1 LLMNVVDIT
10 ESRYSILSGRRL
22 LNDMLARN
30 WKLLAC
36 SILFLI
42 GVSIFTAA
50 LAASTRLIVNDVF
63 VAENADAAIRVA
75 GIVVIVAFCKA
86 LFQYANTVSQIM
98 LTRAV
103 SVSIQKRLYSRVI
116 HNDVA
121 DFIGM
126 HANDLMAKIRL
137 YGVSAGNAFVIITN
151 RMLTEALTMVALFG
165 VMFYQD
171 VWMTLLC
178 TLILPLIFGLVSY
191 LSRKVRSISAEEAT
205 LSGRYFAIGS
215 EALSG
220 IKTVKSYSLE
230 QKSIQR
236 FNSAVEQLENRIF
249 SIVRISSVTGPL
261 MEFLG
266 GLVIGAFVVYAAWQT
281 ITNGKTPGEFTAF
294 ITAFL
299 MAYEPAKKISKYW
312 VELQKSL
319 VQTGNLYEIL
329 DAENALNET
338 GIIGNLDGSSVL
350 RFSDV
355 SYTHDGYTNVLQ
367 NISLSILPGEFV
379 AVVGKSGS
387 GKSTLIDLI
396 MRFYDPSN
404 GVVSLGGHDLR
415 DISRQ
420 SLKQFIALVSQDVFL
435 FDGTIRENINDGNAS
450 ANVEQIMRAIQ
461 FASLHDVILDLTN
474 GIETDVGANGTNL
487 SGGQKQRVGIARARV
502 KNASLYIFDEATSAL
517 DAENERKILANL
529 SQVKGNAT
537 ILFVTHRATALE
549 FADRVLFLDSGEIA
563 GFDTYRELINRNEKF
578 RLLFKDAQ

>member
-1 LLMNVVDIT
+1 MNVVDIPD
-10 ESRYSILSGRRL
+10 SRYSILSGRRL
-22 LNDMLARN
+22 LKDMLARN

-63 VAENADAAIRVA
+63 VAEDADAAIRVA

-98 LTRAV
+98 LTRSV

-121 DFIGM
+121 DFIGI

-151 RMLTEALTMVALFG
+151 RMLTEALTMIALFG

-236 FNSAVEQLENRIF
+236 FNSAVDQLENRIF

-355 SYTHDGYTNVLQ
+355 SYTHDGSTNVLQ
-367 NISLSILPGEFV
+367 NISLSISPGEFV

-450 ANVEQIMRAIQ
+450 ASVEQIMKAIQ
-461 FASLHDVILDLTN
+461 FASLHDVILDLPS

-517 DAENERKILANL
+517 DAENERNILANL

-549 FADRVLFLDSGEIA
+549 FADRVLFLDSGEIV
-563 GFDTYRELINRNEKF
+563 GFDTYRELLNSNEKF
-578 RLLFKDAQ
+578 RLLFTDAQ

>member
-1 LLMNVVDIT
+1 MNVVDIPD
-10 ESRYSILSGRRL
+10 SRYSILSGRRL
-22 LNDMLARN
+22 LKDMLARN

-42 GVSIFTAA
+42 GVSLFTAA

-236 FNSAVEQLENRIF
+236 FNSAVDQLENRIF

-578 RLLFKDAQ
+578 RRLFKDAQ

>member
-1 LLMNVVDIT
+1 MNVVDIPD
-10 ESRYSILSGRRL
+10 SRYSILSGRRL
-22 LNDMLARN
+22 LKDMLARN

-63 VAENADAAIRVA
+63 VAEDADAAIRVA

-121 DFIGM
+121 DFIGI

-236 FNSAVEQLENRIF
+236 FNSAVDQLENRIF

-266 GLVIGAFVVYAAWQT
+266 GLVIGTFVVYAAWQT

-329 DAENALNET
+329 DAENALNEK

-355 SYTHDGYTNVLQ
+355 SYTHDGSTNVLQ
-367 NISLSILPGEFV
+367 NISLSISPGEFV

-450 ANVEQIMRAIQ
+450 ASVEQIMKAIQ
-461 FASLHDVILDLTN
+461 FASLHDVILDLPS

-517 DAENERKILANL
+517 DAENERNILANL

-549 FADRVLFLDSGEIA
+549 FADRVLFLDSGEIV
-563 GFDTYRELINRNEKF
+563 GFDTYRELLNSNEKF
-578 RLLFKDAQ
+578 RLLFTDAQ

>member
-1 LLMNVVDIT
+1 MNVVDIT

-236 FNSAVEQLENRIF
+236 FNSAVDQLENRIF

-266 GLVIGAFVVYAAWQT
+266 GLVIGTFVVYAAWQT

-329 DAENALNET
+329 DAENALNEK

-355 SYTHDGYTNVLQ
+355 SYTHDGSTNVLQ
-367 NISLSILPGEFV
+367 NISLSISPGEFV

-450 ANVEQIMRAIQ
+450 ASVEQIMKAIQ
-461 FASLHDVILDLTN
+461 FASLHDVILDLPS

-517 DAENERKILANL
+517 DAENERNILANL

-549 FADRVLFLDSGEIA
+549 FADRVLFLDSGEIV
-563 GFDTYRELINRNEKF
+563 GFDTYRELLNSNEKF
-578 RLLFKDAQ
+578 RLLFTDAQ

>member
-1 LLMNVVDIT
+1 MNVVDIPD
-10 ESRYSILSGRRL
+10 SRYSILSGRRL
-22 LNDMLARN
+22 LKDMLARN

-36 SILFLI
+36 SVLFLI

-63 VAENADAAIRVA
+63 VAEDADAAIRVA

-98 LTRAV
+98 LTRSV

-121 DFIGM
+121 DFIGI

-151 RMLTEALTMVALFG
+151 RMLTEALTMIALFG

-236 FNSAVEQLENRIF
+236 FNSAVDQLENRIF

-266 GLVIGAFVVYAAWQT
+266 GLVIGTFVVYAAWQT

-329 DAENALNET
+329 DAENALNEK

-355 SYTHDGYTNVLQ
+355 SYTHDGSTNVLQ
-367 NISLSILPGEFV
+367 NISLSISPGEFV

-387 GKSTLIDLI
+387 GKSTFIDLI

-450 ANVEQIMRAIQ
+450 ASVEQIMKAIQ
-461 FASLHDVILDLTN
+461 FASLHDVILDLPS

-517 DAENERKILANL
+517 DAENERNILANL

-549 FADRVLFLDSGEIA
+549 FADRVLFLDSGEIV
-563 GFDTYRELINRNEKF
+563 GFDTYRELLNSNEKF
-578 RLLFKDAQ
+578 RLLFTDAQ

>member
-1 LLMNVVDIT
+1 MNVVDIPD
-10 ESRYSILSGRRL
+10 SRYSILSGRRL
-22 LNDMLARN
+22 LSDMLARN

-75 GIVVIVAFCKA
+75 GIVVSVAFCKA

-98 LTRAV
+98 LTRSV
-103 SVSIQKRLYSRVI
+103 SVSIQKRLYARVI
-116 HNDVA
+116 HQDVA
-121 DFIGM
+121 GFIGM

-151 RMLTEALTMVALFG
+151 RMLTEALTMIALFG

-191 LSRKVRSISAEEAT
+191 LSRKVRAISAEEAT
-205 LSGRYFAIGS
+205 LSGRYFALGS

-236 FNSAVEQLENRIF
+236 FYSAVDQLENRIF

-329 DAENALNET
+329 DAENALNER

-355 SYTHDGYTNVLQ
+355 SYTHDGSTNILQ
-367 NISLSILPGEFV
+367 NISLSISPGEFV

-396 MRFYDPSN
+396 MRFYDPASGN
-404 GVVSLGGHDLR
+404 VSLGGHDLR

-450 ANVEQIMRAIQ
+450 ASVEQIMKAIQ
-461 FASLHDVILDLTN
+461 FASLHDVILDLPN
-474 GIETDVGANGTNL
+474 GIETHVGANGTNL

-517 DAENERKILANL
+517 DAENERKILTSL
-529 SQVKGNAT
+529 SQLKGNAT

-563 GFDTYRELINRNEKF
+563 GFDTYRELLNSNEKF
-578 RLLFKDAQ
+578 KLLFKDGQ

>member
-1 LLMNVVDIT
+1 MNVVDIPD
-10 ESRYSILSGRRL
+10 SRYSILSGRRL
-22 LNDMLARN
+22 LKDMLARN

-63 VAENADAAIRVA
+63 VAEDADAAIRVA

-98 LTRAV
+98 LTRSV

-121 DFIGM
+121 DFIGI

-151 RMLTEALTMVALFG
+151 RMLTEALTMIALFG

-236 FNSAVEQLENRIF
+236 FNSAVDQLENRIF

-329 DAENALNET
+329 DAENALNEK

-549 FADRVLFLDSGEIA
+549 FADRVLFLDSGEIV
-563 GFDTYRELINRNEKF
+563 GFDTYRELLNSNEKF
-578 RLLFKDAQ
+578 RLLFTDAQ

>member
-1 LLMNVVDIT
+1 MNVVDIPD
-10 ESRYSILSGRRL
+10 SRYSILSGRRL
-22 LNDMLARN
+22 LKDMLARN

-63 VAENADAAIRVA
+63 VAEDADAAIRVA

-98 LTRAV
+98 LTRSV

-121 DFIGM
+121 DFIGI

-151 RMLTEALTMVALFG
+151 RMLTEALTMIALFG

-236 FNSAVEQLENRIF
+236 FNSAVDQLENRIF
-249 SIVRISSVTGPL
+249 SIVRISSVTGPI

-355 SYTHDGYTNVLQ
+355 SYTHDGSTNVLQ
-367 NISLSILPGEFV
+367 NISLSISPGEFV

-450 ANVEQIMRAIQ
+450 ASVEQIMKAIQ
-461 FASLHDVILDLTN
+461 FASLHDVILDLPS

-549 FADRVLFLDSGEIA
+549 FADRVLFLDSGEIV
-563 GFDTYRELINRNEKF
+563 GFDTYRELLNSNEKF
-578 RLLFKDAQ
+578 RLLFTDAQ

>member
-1 LLMNVVDIT
+1 MNVVDIPD
-10 ESRYSILSGRRL
+10 SRYSILSGRRL
-22 LNDMLARN
+22 LSDMLARN

-75 GIVVIVAFCKA
+75 GIVVSVAFCKA

-98 LTRAV
+98 LTRSV
-103 SVSIQKRLYSRVI
+103 SVSIQKRLYARVI
-116 HNDVA
+116 HQDVA
-121 DFIGM
+121 GFIGM

-151 RMLTEALTMVALFG
+151 RMLTEALTMIALFG

-191 LSRKVRSISAEEAT
+191 LSRKVRAISAEEAT
-205 LSGRYFAIGS
+205 LSGRYFALGS

-236 FNSAVEQLENRIF
+236 FYSAVDQLENRIF

-319 VQTGNLYEIL
+319 VQTGNLYEML
-329 DAENALNET
+329 DAENALNER

-355 SYTHDGYTNVLQ
+355 SYTHDGSTNILQ
-367 NISLSILPGEFV
+367 NISLSISPGEFV

-396 MRFYDPSN
+396 MRFYDPASGN
-404 GVVSLGGHDLR
+404 VSLGGHDLR

-450 ANVEQIMRAIQ
+450 ASVEQIMKAIQ
-461 FASLHDVILDLTN
+461 FASLHDVILDLPN
-474 GIETDVGANGTNL
+474 GIETHVGANGTNL

-517 DAENERKILANL
+517 DAENERKILTNL
-529 SQVKGNAT
+529 SQLKGNAT

-563 GFDTYRELINRNEKF
+563 GFDTYRELLNSNEKF
-578 RLLFKDAQ
+578 KLLFTDGQ

>member
-1 LLMNVVDIT
+1 MNVVDIPD
-10 ESRYSILSGRRL
+10 SRYSILSGRRL
-22 LNDMLARN
+22 LSDMLARN

-75 GIVVIVAFCKA
+75 GIVVSVAFCKA

-98 LTRAV
+98 LTRSV
-103 SVSIQKRLYSRVI
+103 SVSIQKRLYARVI
-116 HNDVA
+116 HQDVA
-121 DFIGM
+121 GFIGM

-151 RMLTEALTMVALFG
+151 RMLTEALTMIALFG

-191 LSRKVRSISAEEAT
+191 LSRKVRAISAEEAT
-205 LSGRYFAIGS
+205 LSGRYFALGS

-236 FNSAVEQLENRIF
+236 FYSAVDQLENRIF

-329 DAENALNET
+329 DAENALNER

-355 SYTHDGYTNVLQ
+355 SYTHDGSTNILQ
-367 NISLSILPGEFV
+367 NISLSISPGEFV

-396 MRFYDPSN
+396 MRFYDPASGN
-404 GVVSLGGHDLR
+404 VSLGGHDLR

-450 ANVEQIMRAIQ
+450 ASVEQIMKAIQ
-461 FASLHDVILDLTN
+461 FASLHDVILDLPN
-474 GIETDVGANGTNL
+474 GIETHVGANGTNL

-517 DAENERKILANL
+517 DAENERTILINL
-529 SQVKGNAT
+529 SQLKGNAT

-563 GFDTYRELINRNEKF
+563 GFDTYRELLNSNEKF
-578 RLLFKDAQ
+578 KLLFKDGQ

>member
-1 LLMNVVDIT
+1 MNVVDIPD
-10 ESRYSILSGRRL
+10 SRYSILSGRRL
-22 LNDMLARN
+22 LKDMLARN

-63 VAENADAAIRVA
+63 VAEDADAAIGVA

-98 LTRAV
+98 LTRSV

-121 DFIGM
+121 DFIGI

-151 RMLTEALTMVALFG
+151 RMLTEALTMIALFG

-236 FNSAVEQLENRIF
+236 FNSAVDQLENRIF
-249 SIVRISSVTGPL
+249 SIVRISSVIGPL

-329 DAENALNET
+329 DAENALNEK

-355 SYTHDGYTNVLQ
+355 SYTHDGSTNVLQ
-367 NISLSILPGEFV
+367 NISLSISPGEFV

-450 ANVEQIMRAIQ
+450 ASVEQIMKAIQ
-461 FASLHDVILDLTN
+461 FASLHDVILDLPN
-474 GIETDVGANGTNL
+474 GIETHVGANGTNL

-563 GFDTYRELINRNEKF
+563 GFDTYRELLNSNEKF
-578 RLLFKDAQ
+578 KLLFTDAQ

>member
-1 LLMNVVDIT
+1 MNVVDIT

-63 VAENADAAIRVA
+63 VAEDADAAIRVA

-121 DFIGM
+121 DFIGI

-151 RMLTEALTMVALFG
+151 RMLTEALTMIALFG

-236 FNSAVEQLENRIF
+236 FNSAVDQLENRIF

-517 DAENERKILANL
+517 DAENERNILANL

>member
-1 LLMNVVDIT
+1 MNVVDIPD
-10 ESRYSILSGRRL
+10 SRYSILSGRRL
-22 LNDMLARN
+22 LKDMLARN

-63 VAENADAAIRVA
+63 VAEDADAAIRVA

-98 LTRAV
+98 LTRSV

-121 DFIGM
+121 DFIGI

-151 RMLTEALTMVALFG
+151 RMLTEALTMIALFG

-236 FNSAVEQLENRIF
+236 FNSAVDQLENRIF

-266 GLVIGAFVVYAAWQT
+266 GLVIGTFVVYAAWQT

-329 DAENALNET
+329 DAENALNEK

-355 SYTHDGYTNVLQ
+355 SYTHDGSTNVLQ
-367 NISLSILPGEFV
+367 NISLSISPGEFV

-450 ANVEQIMRAIQ
+450 ASVEQIMKAIQ
-461 FASLHDVILDLTN
+461 FASLHDVILDLPS

-517 DAENERKILANL
+517 DAENERNILANL

-549 FADRVLFLDSGEIA
+549 FADRVLFLDSGEIV
-563 GFDTYRELINRNEKF
+563 GFDTYRELLNSNEKF
-578 RLLFKDAQ
+578 RLLFTDAQ

>member
-1 LLMNVVDIT
+1 MNVVDIPD
-10 ESRYSILSGRRL
+10 SRYSILSGRRL
-22 LNDMLARN
+22 LSDMLARN

-63 VAENADAAIRVA
+63 VAEDADAAIRVA

-98 LTRAV
+98 LTRSV

-121 DFIGM
+121 DFIGI

-151 RMLTEALTMVALFG
+151 RMLTEALTMIALFG

-236 FNSAVEQLENRIF
+236 FNSAVDQLENRIF

-281 ITNGKTPGEFTAF
+281 ITNGKTAGEFTAF

-299 MAYEPAKKISKYW
+299 MAYEPAKKSSKYW

-329 DAENALNET
+329 DAENALNEK

-355 SYTHDGYTNVLQ
+355 SYTHDGSTNVLQ
-367 NISLSILPGEFV
+367 NISLSISPGEFV

-404 GVVSLGGHDLR
+404 GIVSLGGHDLR

-450 ANVEQIMRAIQ
+450 ASVKQIMKAIQ
-461 FASLHDVILDLTN
+461 FASLHDVILDLPS

-549 FADRVLFLDSGEIA
+549 FADRVLFLDSGEIV
-563 GFDTYRELINRNEKF
+563 GFDTYRELLNSNEKF
-578 RLLFKDAQ
+578 RLLFTDAQ

>member
-1 LLMNVVDIT
+1 MKVVDIPD
-10 ESRYSILSGRRL
+10 SRYSILSGRRL
-22 LNDMLARN
+22 LKDMLARN
-30 WKLLAC
+30 WNLLAC

-63 VAENADAAIRVA
+63 VAEDADAAIRVA

-86 LFQYANTVSQIM
+86 LFQYAYTVSQIM
-98 LTRAV
+98 LTRSV

-121 DFIGM
+121 DFIGI

-151 RMLTEALTMVALFG
+151 RMLTEALTMIALFG

-191 LSRKVRSISAEEAT
+191 LSRKVRAISAEEAT
-205 LSGRYFAIGS
+205 LSGRYFALGS

-236 FNSAVEQLENRIF
+236 FYSAVDQLENRIF

-329 DAENALNET
+329 DAENALNER

-355 SYTHDGYTNVLQ
+355 SYTHDGSTNVLQ
-367 NISLSILPGEFV
+367 NISLSISPGEFV

-396 MRFYDPSN
+396 MRFYDPAS
-404 GVVSLGGHDLR
+404 GIVSLGGHDLR

-450 ANVEQIMRAIQ
+450 ASVEQIMKAIQ
-461 FASLHDVILDLTN
+461 FASLHDVILDLPN
-474 GIETDVGANGTNL
+474 GIETNVGANGTNL

-517 DAENERKILANL
+517 DAENEREILTNL
-529 SQVKGNAT
+529 SQLKGNAT

-563 GFDTYRELINRNEKF
+563 GFDTYRELLNSNEKF
-578 RLLFKDAQ
+578 KLLFTDAQ

>member
-1 LLMNVVDIT
+1 MNVVDIT

-236 FNSAVEQLENRIF
+236 FNSAVDQLENRIF

-450 ANVEQIMRAIQ
+450 ANVEQIMRAIK

>member
-1 LLMNVVDIT
+1 MNVVDIPD
-10 ESRYSILSGRRL
+10 SRYSILSGRRL
-22 LNDMLARN
+22 LKDMLARN

-36 SILFLI
+36 SIFFLI

-63 VAENADAAIRVA
+63 VAEDADAAIRVA

-98 LTRAV
+98 LTRSV

-151 RMLTEALTMVALFG
+151 RILTESLTMVALFG

-236 FNSAVEQLENRIF
+236 FNSAVDQLENRIF

-266 GLVIGAFVVYAAWQT
+266 GLVIGTFVVYAAWQT

-329 DAENALNET
+329 DAENALNEK

-355 SYTHDGYTNVLQ
+355 SYTHDGSTNVLQ
-367 NISLSILPGEFV
+367 NISLSISPGEFV

-549 FADRVLFLDSGEIA
+549 FADRVLFLDSGEIV
-563 GFDTYRELINRNEKF
+563 GFDTYRELLNSNEKF
-578 RLLFKDAQ
+578 RLLFTDAQ

>member
-1 LLMNVVDIT
+1 MNVVDIPD
-10 ESRYSILSGRRL
+10 SRYSILSGRRL
-22 LNDMLARN
+22 LSDMLARN

-75 GIVVIVAFCKA
+75 GIVVSVAFCKA

-98 LTRAV
+98 LTRSV
-103 SVSIQKRLYSRVI
+103 SVSIQKRLYARVI
-116 HNDVA
+116 HQDVA
-121 DFIGM
+121 GFIGM

-151 RMLTEALTMVALFG
+151 RMLTEALTMIALFG

-191 LSRKVRSISAEEAT
+191 LSRKVRAISAEEAT
-205 LSGRYFAIGS
+205 LSGRYFALGS

-236 FNSAVEQLENRIF
+236 FYSAVDQLENRIF

-329 DAENALNET
+329 DAENALNER

-355 SYTHDGYTNVLQ
+355 SYTHDGSTNVLQ
-367 NISLSILPGEFV
+367 NISLSISPGEFV

-396 MRFYDPSN
+396 MRFYDPASGN
-404 GVVSLGGHDLR
+404 VSLGGHDLR

-450 ANVEQIMRAIQ
+450 ASVEQIMKAIQ
-461 FASLHDVILDLTN
+461 FASLHDVILDLPN
-474 GIETDVGANGTNL
+474 GIETHVGANGTNL

-517 DAENERKILANL
+517 DAENERKILTNL
-529 SQVKGNAT
+529 SQLKGNAT

>member
-1 LLMNVVDIT
+1 MNVVDIPD
-10 ESRYSILSGRRL
+10 SRYSILSGRRL

-151 RMLTEALTMVALFG
+151 RILTEALTMVALFG

-236 FNSAVEQLENRIF
+236 FNSAVDQLENRIF

-355 SYTHDGYTNVLQ
+355 SYTHAGSTTVLQ
-367 NISLSILPGEFV
+367 NISLSISPGEFV

-578 RLLFKDAQ
+578 RRLFKDAQ

>member
-1 LLMNVVDIT
+1 MNVVDIT

-236 FNSAVEQLENRIF
+236 FNSAVDQLENRIF

-338 GIIGNLDGSSVL
+338 GIIENLDGSSVL

-537 ILFVTHRATALE
+537 ILFVTHRSTALE

>member
-1 LLMNVVDIT
+1 MNVVDIT

-236 FNSAVEQLENRIF
+236 FNSAVDQLENRIF

-549 FADRVLFLDSGEIA
+549 FADRVLFLDSGKIA
-563 GFDTYRELINRNEKF
+563 GFDTYRELLNTNEKF
-578 RLLFKDAQ
+578 KLLFTDAQ

>member
-1 LLMNVVDIT
+1 MNVVDIT

-98 LTRAV
+98 LTRSV

-236 FNSAVEQLENRIF
+236 FNSAVDQLENRIF

-450 ANVEQIMRAIQ
+450 ASVEQIMKAIQ
-461 FASLHDVILDLTN
+461 FASLHDVILDLPS

>member
-1 LLMNVVDIT
+1 MNVVDIPD
-10 ESRYSILSGRRL
+10 SRYSILSGRRL
-22 LNDMLARN
+22 LKDMLARN

-63 VAENADAAIRVA
+63 VAEDADAAIRVA

-98 LTRAV
+98 LTRSV

-121 DFIGM
+121 DFIGI

-151 RMLTEALTMVALFG
+151 RMLTEALTMIALFG

-171 VWMTLLC
+171 FWMTLLC

-236 FNSAVEQLENRIF
+236 FNSAVDQLENRIF
-249 SIVRISSVTGPL
+249 SIVRISSVTGPI

-329 DAENALNET
+329 DAENALNEK

-355 SYTHDGYTNVLQ
+355 SYTHDGSTNVLQ
-367 NISLSILPGEFV
+367 NISLSISPGEFV

-450 ANVEQIMRAIQ
+450 ASVEQIMKAIQ
-461 FASLHDVILDLTN
+461 FASLHDVILDLPS

-549 FADRVLFLDSGEIA
+549 FADRVLFLDSGEIV
-563 GFDTYRELINRNEKF
+563 GFDTYRELLNSNEKF
-578 RLLFKDAQ
+578 RLLFTDAQ

>member
-1 LLMNVVDIT
+1 MNVVDIPD
-10 ESRYSILSGRRL
+10 SRYSILSGRRL
-22 LNDMLARN
+22 LKDMLARN

-75 GIVVIVAFCKA
+75 GIVVSVAFCKA

-98 LTRAV
+98 LTRSV
-103 SVSIQKRLYSRVI
+103 SVSIQKRLYSRVV
-116 HNDVA
+116 HRDVA
-121 DFIGM
+121 GFIGM

-236 FNSAVEQLENRIF
+236 FNSAVDQLENRIF

-355 SYTHDGYTNVLQ
+355 SYTHDGSTNVLQ
-367 NISLSILPGEFV
+367 NISLSISPGEFV

-450 ANVEQIMRAIQ
+450 ASVEQIMKAIQ
-461 FASLHDVILDLTN
+461 FASLHDVILDLPS

-563 GFDTYRELINRNEKF
+563 GFDTYRELLNSNEKF
-578 RLLFKDAQ
+578 RLLFTDAQ

>member
-1 LLMNVVDIT
+1 MNVVDIT

-121 DFIGM
+121 DFIGI

-236 FNSAVEQLENRIF
+236 FNSAVDQLENRIF

>member
-1 LLMNVVDIT
+1 MNVVDIPD
-10 ESRYSILSGRRL
+10 SRYSILSGRRL
-22 LNDMLARN
+22 LSDMLARN

-75 GIVVIVAFCKA
+75 GIVVSVAFCKA

-98 LTRAV
+98 LTRSV
-103 SVSIQKRLYSRVI
+103 SVSIQKRLYARVI
-116 HNDVA
+116 HQDVA
-121 DFIGM
+121 GFIGM

-151 RMLTEALTMVALFG
+151 RMLTEALTMIALFG

-191 LSRKVRSISAEEAT
+191 LSRKVRAISAEEAT
-205 LSGRYFAIGS
+205 LSGRYFALGS
-215 EALSG
+215 EAISG

-236 FNSAVEQLENRIF
+236 FYSAVDQLENRIF

-329 DAENALNET
+329 DAENALNER

-355 SYTHDGYTNVLQ
+355 SYTHDGSTNILQ
-367 NISLSILPGEFV
+367 NISLSISPGEFV

-387 GKSTLIDLI
+387 GKSTLIDMI
-396 MRFYDPSN
+396 MRFYDPASGN
-404 GVVSLGGHDLR
+404 VSLGGHDLR

-450 ANVEQIMRAIQ
+450 ASVEQIMKAIQ
-461 FASLHDVILDLTN
+461 FASLHDVILDLPN
-474 GIETDVGANGTNL
+474 GIETHVGANGTNL

-517 DAENERKILANL
+517 DAENERKILTNL
-529 SQVKGNAT
+529 SQLKGNAT

-563 GFDTYRELINRNEKF
+563 GFDTYRELLNSNEKF
-578 RLLFKDAQ
+578 KLLFTDGQ

>member
-1 LLMNVVDIT
+1 MNVVDIPD
-10 ESRYSILSGRRL
+10 SRYSILSGRRL
-22 LNDMLARN
+22 LSDMLARN

-75 GIVVIVAFCKA
+75 GIVVSVAFCKA

-98 LTRAV
+98 LTRSV
-103 SVSIQKRLYSRVI
+103 SVSIQKRLYARVI
-116 HNDVA
+116 HQDVA
-121 DFIGM
+121 GFIGM

-151 RMLTEALTMVALFG
+151 RMLTEALTMIALFG

-191 LSRKVRSISAEEAT
+191 LSRKVRAISAEEAT
-205 LSGRYFAIGS
+205 LSGRYFALGS

-236 FNSAVEQLENRIF
+236 FYSAVDQLENRIF

-329 DAENALNET
+329 DAENALNER

-355 SYTHDGYTNVLQ
+355 SYTHDGSTNVLQ
-367 NISLSILPGEFV
+367 NISLSISPGEFV

-396 MRFYDPSN
+396 MRFYDPASGN
-404 GVVSLGGHDLR
+404 VSLGGHDLR

-450 ANVEQIMRAIQ
+450 ASVEQIMKAIQ
-461 FASLHDVILDLTN
+461 FASLHDVILDLPN
-474 GIETDVGANGTNL
+474 GIETHVGANGTNL

-517 DAENERKILANL
+517 DAENERKILTNL
-529 SQVKGNAT
+529 SQLKGNAT

-563 GFDTYRELINRNEKF
+563 GFDTYRELLNSNEKF
-578 RLLFKDAQ
+578 KLLFTDGQ

>member
-1 LLMNVVDIT
+1 MNVVDIPD
-10 ESRYSILSGRRL
+10 SRYSILSGRRL
-22 LNDMLARN
+22 LSDMLARN

-36 SILFLI
+36 SVLFLI

-75 GIVVIVAFCKA
+75 GIVVSVAFCKA

-98 LTRAV
+98 LTRSV
-103 SVSIQKRLYSRVI
+103 SVSIQKRLYARVI
-116 HNDVA
+116 HQDVA
-121 DFIGM
+121 GFIGM

-151 RMLTEALTMVALFG
+151 RMLTEALTMIALFG

-191 LSRKVRSISAEEAT
+191 LSRKVRAISAEEAT
-205 LSGRYFAIGS
+205 LSGRYFALGS

-236 FNSAVEQLENRIF
+236 FYSAVDQLENRIF

-329 DAENALNET
+329 DAENALNER

-355 SYTHDGYTNVLQ
+355 SYTHDGSTNILQ
-367 NISLSILPGEFV
+367 NISLSISPGEFV

-396 MRFYDPSN
+396 MRFYDPASGN
-404 GVVSLGGHDLR
+404 VSLGGHDLR

-435 FDGTIRENINDGNAS
+435 FDGTIRENVNDGNAS
-450 ANVEQIMRAIQ
+450 ASVEQIMKAIQ
-461 FASLHDVILDLTN
+461 FASLHDVILDLPN
-474 GIETDVGANGTNL
+474 GIETHVGANGTNL

-517 DAENERKILANL
+517 DAENERKILTNL
-529 SQVKGNAT
+529 SQLKGNAT

-563 GFDTYRELINRNEKF
+563 GFDTYRELLNSNEKF
-578 RLLFKDAQ
+578 KLLFTDGQ

>member
-1 LLMNVVDIT
+1 MNVVDIPD
-10 ESRYSILSGRRL
+10 SRYSILSGRRL
-22 LNDMLARN
+22 LKDMLARN

-63 VAENADAAIRVA
+63 VAEDADAAIRVA

-98 LTRAV
+98 LTRSV

-121 DFIGM
+121 DFIGI

-151 RMLTEALTMVALFG
+151 RMLTEALTMIALFG

-236 FNSAVEQLENRIF
+236 FNSAVDQLENRIF

-329 DAENALNET
+329 DAENALNEK

-355 SYTHDGYTNVLQ
+355 SYTHDGSTNVLQ
-367 NISLSILPGEFV
+367 NISLSIAPGEFV

-450 ANVEQIMRAIQ
+450 ASVEQIMKAIQ
-461 FASLHDVILDLTN
+461 FASLHDVILDLPS

-549 FADRVLFLDSGEIA
+549 FADRVLFLDSGEIV
-563 GFDTYRELINRNEKF
+563 GFDTYRELLNSNEKF
-578 RLLFKDAQ
+578 RLLFTDAQ

>member
-1 LLMNVVDIT
+1 MNVVDIT

-151 RMLTEALTMVALFG
+151 RMLTEALTMIALFG

-236 FNSAVEQLENRIF
+236 FNSAVDQLENRIF

-578 RLLFKDAQ
+578 RRLFKDAQ

>member
-1 LLMNVVDIT
+1 MNVVDIPD
-10 ESRYSILSGRRL
+10 SRYSILSGRRL
-22 LNDMLARN
+22 LKDMLARN

-63 VAENADAAIRVA
+63 VAEDADAAIRVA

-98 LTRAV
+98 LTRSV

-121 DFIGM
+121 DFIGI

-151 RMLTEALTMVALFG
+151 RMLTEALTMIALFG

-236 FNSAVEQLENRIF
+236 FNSAVDQLENRIF

-299 MAYEPAKKISKYW
+299 MAYEPAKKISKFW

-329 DAENALNET
+329 DAENALNEK

-355 SYTHDGYTNVLQ
+355 SYTHDGSTNVLQ
-367 NISLSILPGEFV
+367 NISLSISPGEFV

-435 FDGTIRENINDGNAS
+435 FDGTIRENVNDGNAS
-450 ANVEQIMRAIQ
+450 ASVEQIMKAIQ
-461 FASLHDVILDLTN
+461 FASLHDVILDLPS

-517 DAENERKILANL
+517 DAENERKILTNL
-529 SQVKGNAT
+529 SQLKGNAT

-563 GFDTYRELINRNEKF
+563 GFDTYRELLNSNEKF
-578 RLLFKDAQ
+578 KLLFKDGQ

>member
-1 LLMNVVDIT
+1 MNVVDIPD
-10 ESRYSILSGRRL
+10 SRYSILSGRRL
-22 LNDMLARN
+22 LKDMLARN

-63 VAENADAAIRVA
+63 VAEDADAAIRVA

-98 LTRAV
+98 LTRSV

-121 DFIGM
+121 GFIGI

-151 RMLTEALTMVALFG
+151 RMLTEALTMIGLFG

-236 FNSAVEQLENRIF
+236 FNSAVDQLENRIF

-266 GLVIGAFVVYAAWQT
+266 GLVIGTFVVYAAWQT

-329 DAENALNET
+329 DAENALNEK

-355 SYTHDGYTNVLQ
+355 SYTHDGSTNVLQ
-367 NISLSILPGEFV
+367 NISLSISPGEFV

-450 ANVEQIMRAIQ
+450 ASVEQIMKAIQ
-461 FASLHDVILDLTN
+461 FASLHDVILDLPS

-517 DAENERKILANL
+517 DAENERNILANL

-549 FADRVLFLDSGEIA
+549 FADRVLFLDSGEIV
-563 GFDTYRELINRNEKF
+563 GFDTYRELLNSNEKF
-578 RLLFKDAQ
+578 RLLFTDAQ

>member
-1 LLMNVVDIT
+1 MVDIPD
-10 ESRYSILSGRRL
+10 SRYSILSGRRL

-42 GVSIFTAA
+42 GVSVFTAA

-63 VAENADAAIRVA
+63 VAENADAAKRVA
-75 GIVVIVAFCKA
+75 GIVVGIAFCKA

-98 LTRAV
+98 LTRSV
-103 SVSIQKRLYSRVI
+103 SVSIQKRLYSRVV
-116 HNDVA
+116 HHDVA

-126 HANDLMAKIRL
+126 HANDLMARIRL

-151 RMLTEALTMVALFG
+151 RMLTEALTMIALFG

-230 QKSIQR
+230 QKSIRR
-236 FNSAVEQLENRIF
+236 FNLAVDQLENRIF

-266 GLVIGAFVVYAAWQT
+266 GLVIGAFVIYAAWQT

-329 DAENALNET
+329 DAENALNER
-338 GIIGNLDGSSVL
+338 GIIENLDGPSVL

-355 SYTHDGYTNVLQ
+355 SFTHDGSINVLQ
-367 NISLSILPGEFV
+367 NISFSIEPGEFV

-396 MRFYDPSN
+396 MRFYDPAS
-404 GVVSLGGHDLR
+404 GSVSLGGHDLR
-415 DISRQ
+415 DINRQ

-435 FDGTIRENINDGNAS
+435 FDGTIRENIHDGNTS
-450 ANVEQIMRAIQ
+450 AVVEQIIEATN
-461 FASLHDVILDLTN
+461 FASLDKVIADLPN
-474 GIETDVGANGTNL
+474 GIDTDVGANGTNL
-487 SGGQKQRVGIARARV
+487 SGGQKQRVGIARAKI

-517 DAENERKILANL
+517 DAENERKILGNF
-529 SQVKGNAT
+529 SKIKGNAT

-563 GFDTYRELINRNEKF
+563 GFDTYRELLNSNEKF
-578 RLLFKDAQ
+578 RLLFTDAR

>member
-1 LLMNVVDIT
+1 MNVVDIPD
-10 ESRYSILSGRRL
+10 SRYSILSGRRL
-22 LNDMLARN
+22 LSDMLARN

-75 GIVVIVAFCKA
+75 GIVVSVAFCKA

-98 LTRAV
+98 LTRSV
-103 SVSIQKRLYSRVI
+103 SVSIQKRLYARVI
-116 HNDVA
+116 HQDVA
-121 DFIGM
+121 GFIGM

-151 RMLTEALTMVALFG
+151 RMLTEALTMIALFG

-191 LSRKVRSISAEEAT
+191 LSRKVRAISAEEAT
-205 LSGRYFAIGS
+205 LSGRYFALGS

-236 FNSAVEQLENRIF
+236 FYAAVDQLENRIF

-329 DAENALNET
+329 DAENALNER

-355 SYTHDGYTNVLQ
+355 SYTHDGSTNVLQ
-367 NISLSILPGEFV
+367 NISLSISPGEFV

-396 MRFYDPSN
+396 MRFYDPASGN
-404 GVVSLGGHDLR
+404 VSLGGHDLR

-450 ANVEQIMRAIQ
+450 ASVEQIMKAIQ
-461 FASLHDVILDLTN
+461 FASLHDVILDLPN
-474 GIETDVGANGTNL
+474 GIETHVGANGTNL

-517 DAENERKILANL
+517 DAENERKILAKL
-529 SQVKGNAT
+529 SQLKGNAT

-563 GFDTYRELINRNEKF
+563 GFDTYRELLNSNEKF
-578 RLLFKDAQ
+578 KLLFTDGQ

>member
-1 LLMNVVDIT
+1 MNVVDIT

-63 VAENADAAIRVA
+63 VAEDADAAIRVA

-151 RMLTEALTMVALFG
+151 RILTEALTMVALFG

-236 FNSAVEQLENRIF
+236 FNSAVDQLENRIF

-578 RLLFKDAQ
+578 RRLFKDAQ

>member
-1 LLMNVVDIT
+1 MNVVDIPD
-10 ESRYSILSGRRL
+10 SRYSILSGRRL
-22 LNDMLARN
+22 LKDMLARN

-63 VAENADAAIRVA
+63 VAEDADAAIRVA

-98 LTRAV
+98 LTRSV

-121 DFIGM
+121 DFIGI

-151 RMLTEALTMVALFG
+151 RMLTEALTMIALFG

-236 FNSAVEQLENRIF
+236 FNSAVDQLENRIF
-249 SIVRISSVTGPL
+249 SIVRISSVTGPI

-329 DAENALNET
+329 DAENALNEK

-355 SYTHDGYTNVLQ
+355 SYTHDGSTNVLQ
-367 NISLSILPGEFV
+367 NISLSISPGEFV

-450 ANVEQIMRAIQ
+450 ASVEQIMKAIQ
-461 FASLHDVILDLTN
+461 FASLHDVILDLPS

-549 FADRVLFLDSGEIA
+549 FADRVLFLDSGEIV
-563 GFDTYRELINRNEKF
+563 GFDTYRKLLNSNEKF
-578 RLLFKDAQ
+578 RLLFTDAQ

>member
-1 LLMNVVDIT
+1 MNVVDIPD
-10 ESRYSILSGRRL
+10 SRYSILSGRRL
-22 LNDMLARN
+22 LSDMLARN

-63 VAENADAAIRVA
+63 VAEDADAAIRVA

-98 LTRAV
+98 LTRSV

-121 DFIGM
+121 DFIGI

-151 RMLTEALTMVALFG
+151 RMLTEALTMIALFG

-236 FNSAVEQLENRIF
+236 FNSAVDQLENRIF

-329 DAENALNET
+329 DAENALNEK

-355 SYTHDGYTNVLQ
+355 SYTHDGSTNVLQ
-367 NISLSILPGEFV
+367 NISLSISPGEFV

-450 ANVEQIMRAIQ
+450 ASVEQIMKAIQ
-461 FASLHDVILDLTN
+461 FASLHDVILDLPS

-549 FADRVLFLDSGEIA
+549 FADRVLFLDSGEIV
-563 GFDTYRELINRNEKF
+563 GFDTYRELLNSNEKF
-578 RLLFKDAQ
+578 RLLFTDAQ

>member
-1 LLMNVVDIT
+1 MNVVDIPD
-10 ESRYSILSGRRL
+10 SRYSILSGRRL
-22 LNDMLARN
+22 LKDMLARN

-63 VAENADAAIRVA
+63 VAEDADAAIRVA

-98 LTRAV
+98 LTRSV

-121 DFIGM
+121 DFIGI

-151 RMLTEALTMVALFG
+151 RMLTEALTMIALFG

-236 FNSAVEQLENRIF
+236 FNSAVDQLENRIF
-249 SIVRISSVTGPL
+249 SIVRISSVTGPI

-266 GLVIGAFVVYAAWQT
+266 GLVIGTFVVYAAWQT

-329 DAENALNET
+329 DAENALNEK

-355 SYTHDGYTNVLQ
+355 SYTHDGSTNVLQ
-367 NISLSILPGEFV
+367 NISLSISPGEFV

-420 SLKQFIALVSQDVFL
+420 SLKQVIALVSQDVFL

-450 ANVEQIMRAIQ
+450 ASVEQIMKAIQ
-461 FASLHDVILDLTN
+461 FASLHDVILDLPS

-517 DAENERKILANL
+517 DAENERNILANL

-549 FADRVLFLDSGEIA
+549 FADRVLFLDSGEIV
-563 GFDTYRELINRNEKF
+563 GFDTYRELLNSNEKF
-578 RLLFKDAQ
+578 RLLFTDAQ

>member
-1 LLMNVVDIT
+1 MNVVDIPD
-10 ESRYSILSGRRL
+10 SRYSILSGRRL
-22 LNDMLARN
+22 LKDMLARN

-63 VAENADAAIRVA
+63 VAEDADAAIRVA

-98 LTRAV
+98 LTRSV

-121 DFIGM
+121 DFIGI

-151 RMLTEALTMVALFG
+151 RMLTEALTMIALFG

-236 FNSAVEQLENRIF
+236 FNSAVDQLENRIF

-329 DAENALNET
+329 DAENALNEK

-355 SYTHDGYTNVLQ
+355 SYTHDGSTNVLQ
-367 NISLSILPGEFV
+367 NISLSISPGEFV

-450 ANVEQIMRAIQ
+450 ASVEQIMKAIQ
-461 FASLHDVILDLTN
+461 FASLHDVILDLPN
-474 GIETDVGANGTNL
+474 GIETHVGANGTNL

-517 DAENERKILANL
+517 DAENERKILTKL
-529 SQVKGNAT
+529 SQLKGNAT

-563 GFDTYRELINRNEKF
+563 GFDTYRELLNSNEKF
-578 RLLFKDAQ
+578 KLLFTDAQ